1 MTNWCNRRQTTCN
14 GAQRNTALPAFA
26 GVEDAATVRDVRNGK
41 AAGVASII
49 PIDPNLSALQS
60 PILLLRQVRDVML
73 QQADDAQARLDQLTT
88 TIAKALHA
96 DVCSIYLARP
106 GDILELFASTGLKQS
121 SVHVTRLRVGEG
133 LVGEVASTGLALNL
147 AEPQNHPKFAYRPET
162 GEELYH
168 SFVGVPLLHSH
179 KTIGVLVIQS
189 KTSRSF
195 SDELVEILHAVA
207 LVISEL
213 VVGNRVIDLFE
224 ITGGEHPMLQSQ
236 QLSGQTL
243 AGGIAK
249 APIVLHRPKITI
261 ETLVSESPEEEETR
275 LHNALHSLQQ
285 SVDDM
290 ITSAGL
296 EEGSTTR
303 DILETYRLFSQ
314 DRGWIDR
321 IIEAIHTGLTAEAAV
336 RKVQEEMHA
345 RLSQITSAYIQ
356 ERVHDLEDLSERLL
370 YHLSGINPTAAQGEL
385 PDAFILV
392 ATSLGPAELLE
403 YDAAKLKGIIIED
416 GSPTSHVAIIA
427 RMLDIPMVGRVD
439 NLLNHM
445 QRGDLAIVQGDQGIV
460 YIRPPEDVEQAI
472 DAEIEARA
480 RHAAT
485 YAATRHH
492 EPVSRDGQRISLN
505 LNLGL
510 FVHADHLSPPDVD
523 GIGLFRTEL
532 PYMASRDLPSVE
544 SQQKIYRD
552 ALEKARGKK
561 VIFRAFDIGG
571 DKQVPY
577 IQTGD
582 EENPAMG
589 WRATR
594 IGLDRPV
601 ILRQQF
607 RALVRAA
614 AGEHLY
620 VMFPFIAE
628 IAEFDAVKALL
639 VKEIDRA
646 SEDGITPPTAISTG
660 TMLEVPSLLF
670 QLPELCERVDFIS
683 IGSNDLLQFLFA
695 CDRGSARVG
704 SRYDPLNPAVM
715 RMVQQIARTADEY
728 KVELGFCGDM
738 AHRPVDAMALIACGI
753 RSLSMPPASIG
764 PVKAMLRSVD
774 IRELRHFL
782 DYACTEPHH
791 SIRQQLERFV
801 RDHGAED

>member
-1 MTNWCNRRQTTCN
+1 M
-14 GAQRNTALPAFA
+14 
-26 GVEDAATVRDVRNGK
+26 
-41 AAGVASII
+41 ASII
-49 PIDPNLSALQS
+49 PIDPNLSALAA
-60 PILLLRQVRDVML
+60 PILLLRQVRDVMMK
-73 QQADDAQARLDQLTT
+73 QAVDPQARLDLLTR
-88 TIAKALHA
+88 TIAEALHA
-96 DVCSIYLARP
+96 EVCSIYLARP
-106 GDILELFASTGLKQS
+106 GDILELFASYGLRQD

-133 LVGEVASTGLALNL
+133 LVGEVAASGMDLNL

-179 KTIGVLVIQS
+179 KTIGVLVIQA

-213 VVGNRVIDLFE
+213 VVGNRIVDLFE

-249 APIVLHRPKITI
+249 APVVLHRPKIEITQ
-261 ETLVSESPEEEETR
+261 LVSDSPEEEERR
-275 LHNALHSLQQ
+275 LHFALLSLQR
-285 SVDDM
+285 SVDEM
-290 ITSAGL
+290 ITSSGL
-296 EEGSTTR
+296 EEGSAYR
-303 DILETYRLFSQ
+303 DILESYRLFSQ

-321 IIEAIHTGLTAEAAV
+321 IIEAIHTGLTAEAGV

-370 YHLSGINPTAAQGEL
+370 YHLAGINPSAAQGDL

-392 ATSLGPAELLE
+392 ATALGPAELLE
-403 YDAAKLKGIIIED
+403 YDATKLKGIIIED

-439 NLLNHM
+439 RILNHVTK
-445 QRGDLAIVQGDQGIV
+445 GDLAIVQGDQGLV
-460 YIRPPEDVEQAI
+460 YIRPQEDIEAAV
-472 DAEIEARA
+472 DAEIAARQ
-480 RHAAT
+480 RHAAA
-485 YAATRHH
+485 YAATRDL
-492 EPVSRDGQRISLN
+492 PPITQDGVQVSLN

-532 PYMASRDLPSVE
+532 PYMASRELPTVE
-544 SQQKIYRD
+544 EQQKIYRD
-552 ALEKARGKK
+552 ALEKAKGKR

-614 AGEHLY
+614 AGEKLY
-620 VMFPFIAE
+620 IMFPFIAE
-628 IAEFDAVKALL
+628 VAEFDAVKALL
-639 VKEIDRA
+639 TKEIDRA
-646 SEDGITPPTAISTG
+646 RDDGITPPSDLFIG
-660 TMLEVPSLLF
+660 TMIEIPSLLF
-670 QLPELCERVDFIS
+670 QLPELFERVDFVS

-695 CDRGSARVG
+695 CDRGSPRVG
-704 SRYDPLNPAVM
+704 GRYDPLNPIVM
-715 RMVQQIARTADEY
+715 RAVQNICKTAAEY
-728 KVELGFCGDM
+728 KVDVGFCGDM
-738 AHRPVDAMALIACGI
+738 ANRPIDAMALIACGV

-764 PVKAMLRSVD
+764 PVKAMLRSLNVQD
-774 IRELRHFL
+774 LRYFL
-782 DYACTEPHH
+782 DYVCTAPDH
-791 SIRQQLERFV
+791 SIRLQLERFA
-801 RDHGAED
+801 RDHGVEV

>member
-1 MTNWCNRRQTTCN
+1 M
-14 GAQRNTALPAFA
+14 
-26 GVEDAATVRDVRNGK
+26 
-41 AAGVASII
+41 
-49 PIDPNLSALQS
+49 SALQA
-60 PILLLRQVRDVML
+60 PILLLRSVRDVMMK
-73 QQADDAQARLDQLTT
+73 QADDAQSRLDLLTR
-88 TIAKALHA
+88 TIANALHA
-96 DVCSIYLARP
+96 EVCSIYLARP
-106 GDILELFASTGLKQS
+106 GDILELYASHGLKQS

-133 LVGEVASTGLALNL
+133 LVGEVAASGLDLNL
-147 AEPQNHPKFAYRPET
+147 AEPQNHPKFVYREET

-168 SFVGVPLLHSH
+168 SFVAVPLLHSH

-189 KTSRSF
+189 KISRSF
-195 SDELVEILHAVA
+195 SDDLVEILHAVA

-213 VVGNRVIDLFE
+213 VVGNRIVDLFE

-249 APIVLHRPKITI
+249 APIVLHRPKIDIT
-261 ETLVSESPEEEETR
+261 TLVSESPEEEEIR
-275 LHNALHSLQQ
+275 LHGALLSLQQ
-285 SVDDM
+285 SVDEM
-290 ITSAGL
+290 ITSSGL
-296 EEGSTTR
+296 EEGSGYR
-303 DILETYRLFSQ
+303 DILESYRMFSQ

-321 IIEAIHTGLTAEAAV
+321 ISEAIHTGLTAEAAV

-370 YHLSGINPTAAQGEL
+370 YHLAGINPSAAQGEL

-392 ATSLGPAELLE
+392 ATALGPAELLE
-403 YDAAKLKGIIIED
+403 YDATKLKGIIIED

-439 NLLNHM
+439 NILNHV
-445 QRGDLAIVQGDQGIV
+445 QKGDLAIVQGDQGLV
-460 YIRPPEDVEQAI
+460 YVRPPEDVEQAV
-472 DAEIEARA
+472 DAEIAARA

-485 YAATRHH
+485 YAATRDL
-492 EPVSRDGQRISLN
+492 EPITKDGVRISLN

-510 FVHADHLSPPDVD
+510 FVNADHLSPPDID

-544 SQQKIYRD
+544 DQQKIYRD
-552 ALEKARGKK
+552 ALEKARGKR

-607 RALVRAA
+607 RALVRAS
-614 AGEHLY
+614 AGEKLY
-620 VMFPFIAE
+620 LMFPFIAE
-628 IAEFDAVKALL
+628 VAEFDLVKALL
-639 VKEIDRA
+639 NKEIDRA
-646 SEDGITPPTAISTG
+646 RDDGITPPSELHIG
-660 TMLEVPSLLF
+660 TMVEIPSLLF
-670 QLPELCERVDFIS
+670 QLPELFERVDFVS

-695 CDRGSARVG
+695 CDRSSAKVG
-704 SRYDPLNPAVM
+704 GRYDPLNPAVM
-715 RMVQQIARTADEY
+715 RVVQNITRTAAEY
-728 KVELGFCGDM
+728 KVDVGFCGDM
-738 AHRPVDAMALIACGI
+738 ANRTIDAMALIACGV
-753 RSLSMPPASIG
+753 RSLSMPPAAIG
-764 PVKAMLRSVD
+764 PVKAMLRGLNVQD
-774 IRELRHFL
+774 LRLFL
-782 DYACTEPHH
+782 DYVCTEPHH
-791 SIRQQLERFV
+791 SIRLQLERFA
-801 RDHGAED
+801 RDHGVEV